1 MIEVLMQVRKDK
13 YKDNPILPEGLDL
26 VEEEEQITHEIQLEE
41 DLKVEEGLSTYP
53 IWCIS
58 LRSNDLLADIFKF
71 DPNYLENEEKYKGIK
86 AEILG
91 EGSSDEE
98 SGSEEGDSEDDDGG
112 EGTSKNSSLTSLPK
126 YVSAV
131 PEKEGIEDRTETN
144 LVNLRRVI
152 YLTIMNALNYEEAVH
167 KLLKIQL
174 KEGEEVRLMRF
185 SSRLLTEHARLNW
198 STWLS
203 SVALKSVLTRPSM
216 VSSANVSASLIAYGT
231 NPTRVLS

>member
-26 VEEEEQITHEIQLEE
+26 VEEEEQVTHEIQLEE

-53 IWCIS
+53 FWCMN
-58 LRSNDLLADIFKF
+58 LRSINLLADIFKF
-71 DPNYLENEEKYKGIK
+71 DPNYVEIEEKYNGIK

-98 SGSEEGDSEDDDGG
+98 SGSEEGDSEDDD
-112 EGTSKNSSLTSLPK
+112 EGKFENTLLASLPK
-126 YVSAV
+126 HVSAV

-167 KLLKIQL
+167 KLLKVQL
-174 KEGEEVRLMRF
+174 KEGEEVWHSYALLF
-185 SSRLLTEHARLNW
+185 SDTNWHARLNW
-198 STWLS
+198 
-203 SVALKSVLTRPSM
+203 
-216 VSSANVSASLIAYGT
+216 
-231 NPTRVLS
+231 PT